1 MNKNRRNEMSKKKKL
16 KNVKYNIYSIRKIKI
31 SYRGMYPKFKEN
43 VRKIIRSALLSNV
56 ETAF

>member
-1 MNKNRRNEMSKKKKL
+1 MSKKKKL
-16 KNVKYNIYSIRKIKI
+16 KNVKYNIYRIRKIKI